1 MISPVDSPMDKVDYY
16 EIYANINILATQALL
31 VMKFSPY
38 TLKIMQIAVMFKLFS
53 NLIPILK
60 NLLPNLN
67 KGFVE
72 PPCTFDFWFFFFNF
86 IKSIL
91 VYAVYDNMHN
101 NLPFQIF
108 KKMGKIAKKAQGCK

>member
-31 VMKFSPY
+31 VMKFSPN
-38 TLKIMQIAVMFKLFS
+38 TLKIMQIAVMFELFS
-53 NLIPILK
+53 NLIPIWK

-67 KGFVE
+67 KGFIE
-72 PPCTFDFWFFFFNF
+72 PPCTFNFSFFFNF

-91 VYAVYDNMHN
+91 VYAVYDNMQN

-108 KKMGKIAKKAQGCK
+108 KKTGEIAKKAQECK